1 MDHGGGN
8 NSTFTNHVVT
18 SSGTDTYSAMAASLG
33 SLKGPKHGG
42 ANIKVVHMFDEMKQ
56 EVKDWKDEDEI
67 KNYLLKLL
75 NKEAFDHSGLIY
87 GMGHA
92 VYSISDQERESSRD
106 SLTNS
111 RGKKVTMKNLN
122 SMTE

>member
-1 MDHGGGN
+1 
-8 NSTFTNHVVT
+8 
-18 SSGTDTYSAMAASLG
+18 
-33 SLKGPKHGG
+33 
-42 ANIKVVHMFDEMKQ
+42 MFDEMKQ

-92 VYSISDQERESSRD
+92 VYSISEERESSRD

>member
-1 MDHGGGN
+1 MLRPNKKYTPLEARVLDIALVLHMDHGGGN

-87 GMGHA
+87 GM
-92 VYSISDQERESSRD
+92 
-106 SLTNS
+106 
-111 RGKKVTMKNLN
+111 
-122 SMTE
+122 